1 MQKKHS
7 GLHLSACIITFD
19 SNFYSRNWFYIMA
32 KLFCISDAH
41 LGAQEPE
48 LEQLKKE
55 KLTSFLNYVLQ
66 EDGELII
73 NGDLF
78 DFWFEYRHAVPR
90 QHFQILAQ
98 LSNFVNTGKKIHYIA
113 GNHDFW
119 LDSFLE
125 DQVGL
130 ILHRDEYE
138 LEFDGKKYYI
148 RHGDGLLKKDYL
160 YRGLKKVLRNPV
172 NIFLY
177 RLLHPDFGIP
187 LALHF
192 SHQSR
197 TAAKKQTD
205 YSDSDY
211 REFAFNKIDKG
222 YDFVLLGHTHWPAK
236 AKHLD
241 GWYLNS
247 GHWMGPFT
255 FIVVENAVPKVL
267 QWDGEKSMEIELA
280 LPPGN
285 I

>member
-1 MQKKHS
+1 
-7 GLHLSACIITFD
+7 
-19 SNFYSRNWFYIMA
+19 MA

-41 LGAQEPE
+41 LGAQNPE
-48 LEQLKKE
+48 SEQIKKE
-55 KLTSFLNYVLQ
+55 MLTSFLDHVMH

-78 DFWFEYRHAVPR
+78 DFWFEYRYAVPR
-90 QHFQILAQ
+90 LHFQVLAR
-98 LSNFVNTGKKIHYIA
+98 LSNLVSTRKKIHYIA

-119 LDSFLE
+119 LDSFLQ

-130 ILHRDEYE
+130 TLHRDDFK
-138 LEFDGKKYYI
+138 LDFDGKKYYI
-148 RHGDGLLKKDYL
+148 CHGDGLLKKDYF
-160 YRGLKKVLRNPV
+160 YRGLKKILRNPV

-177 RLLHPDFGIP
+177 RLIHPDFGIP

-197 TAAKKQTD
+197 TASKKQTS
-205 YSDSDY
+205 YSDTDY
-211 REFAFNKIDKG
+211 REFAFSKIEQG

-236 AKHLD
+236 EKYLN

-247 GHWMGPFT
+247 GHWMAPFT
-255 FIVVENAVPKVL
+255 FILIDDTTPKVL
-267 QWDGEKSMEIELA
+267 QWDGKKGVEMKIE

-285 I
+285 R